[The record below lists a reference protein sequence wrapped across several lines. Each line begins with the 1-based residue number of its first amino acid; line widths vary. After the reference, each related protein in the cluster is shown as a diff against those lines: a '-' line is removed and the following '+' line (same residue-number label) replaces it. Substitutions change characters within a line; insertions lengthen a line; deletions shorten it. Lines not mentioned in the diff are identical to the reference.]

1 MKHRYI
7 TKYTTICLALV
18 LAGCTLNNTPYERPK
33 LQMPASW
40 SHKETTPYL
49 PAAATD
55 HWWQQFGDKELDR
68 LITEVLARNNDL
80 AVATLKLHKA
90 RLEAKLAD
98 SDRLPSLSVDGSGQI
113 SHSYGSTHRETRSFS
128 ATGSVSYELDLWN
141 RVKRTA
147 DAANWEASATEQDL
161 ESTAISLVATT
172 AGLYWQIGYLN
183 QRISLSQAS
192 IAYAQKT
199 LQLAQVKKQAG
210 AATGLDILEAE
221 RSLATQQ
228 ASHTQLVQQQKE
240 AQNALAVLFDGPP
253 SSLKS
258 HELTGLAQ
266 VPQPRVD
273 AGLPAQLLA
282 RRPDLRAAEMRLRET
297 LAESDATS
305 ASYYPT
311 IGLTG
316 SYGGSSD
323 QLSRLLSSPVAT
335 LGADLTL
342 PFVQWRDMQ
351 RNIKIA
357 RIAYK
362 EAIINF
368 RQTLYSA
375 LADVE
380 NGLSARTQYERQAE
394 KLRIALDTSRR
405 TEALYQVKYRAGA
418 ISMQT
423 WLDAQED
430 RRQAEINL
438 VENKYNRL
446 QNYLTLVKA
455 LGGDTT
461 IAPAAKGIPAST
473 KQKQ

>member
-1 MKHRYI
+1 MKRRYFK
-7 TKYTTICLALV
+7 KYCTICLALV
-18 LAGCTLNNTPYERPK
+18 LAGCTLNNTPYSRPK
-33 LQMPASW
+33 LQMPGSW
-40 SHKETTPYL
+40 SHQQAIPHL
-49 PAAATD
+49 PAAASD
-55 HWWQQFGDKELDR
+55 QWWQQFGDQELNR
-68 LITEVLARNNDL
+68 LMREVLARNNDL
-80 AVATLKLHKA
+80 AVAALKLRKA
-90 RLEAKLAD
+90 RLEAQLAD
-98 SDRLPSLSVDGSGQI
+98 SDRLPTLSVDGSGQI
-113 SHSYGSTHRETRSFS
+113 SHSYGSTHEETRSFA

-147 DAANWEASATEQDL
+147 DAAHWEASATEQDR

-183 QRISLSQAS
+183 ERISLSQAS
-192 IAYAQKT
+192 IAYAQKS
-199 LQLAQVKKQAG
+199 LQLAQVKKGAG
-210 AATGLDILEAE
+210 TATGLDILEAE

-228 ASHTQLVQQQKE
+228 ASHTQLVQQREE
-240 AQNALAVLFDGPP
+240 ARNALAILFDGPP

-258 HELTGLAQ
+258 HELQDLLHI
-266 VPQPRVD
+266 PKPRVD

-311 IGLTG
+311 INLTG

-357 RIAYK
+357 KLEYE
-362 EAIINF
+362 EAIVNF

-380 NGLSARTQYERQAE
+380 NGLSARTQYGLQAE
-394 KLRIALDTSRR
+394 KLHIALDTSRK
-405 TEALYQVKYRAGA
+405 TEALYQIQYQAGA
-418 ISMQT
+418 IPMQT

-430 RRQAEINL
+430 RRQAEINMA
-438 VENKYNRL
+438 ENTYNRL
-446 QNYLTLVKA
+446 QNYLTLIKA
-455 LGGDTT
+455 LGGDTVKEQH
-461 IAPAAKGIPAST
+461 PVP
-473 KQKQ
+473 QKS